1 MESAAAFP
9 SGRDDQPGGTI
20 MVTSL
25 TPFGTR
31 FPSVFSDFRREMDG
45 LMSRFFQG
53 EEGDGLQWYSPPINV
68 AETDT
73 GWEVTLDLPGMKPED
88 FDVEFKHGDLW
99 ITGERKYEHEEE
111 GKTYHRV
118 ERQWGQFRRV
128 IRMGEEVDA
137 ERVNAE
143 YKDGVLHITVPKT
156 EMARAKRIEVKG

>member
-1 MESAAAFP
+1 
-9 SGRDDQPGGTI
+9 
-20 MVTSL
+20 
-25 TPFGTR
+25 
-31 FPSVFSDFRREMDG
+31 
-45 LMSRFFQG
+45 
-53 EEGDGLQWYSPPINV
+53 V